1 MCFPPLFYPILL
13 LAQFFKATQFP
24 HQGCLH
30 RLGGLVWFGF
40 FFAPRWMELCWVAK
54 DEASPCKVGNH
65 SRKHL
70 HHQLQR
76 QGEYLFLEVLICFVM
91 LTQWFNFRL
100 CFLSP
105 LHVMDLII
113 RGRTLLVQLFD
124 AFLSCIRFLFL
135 WKALR
140 IHASFSFE
148 VIKSTHHRKELYC
161 YCWQQ

>member
-1 MCFPPLFYPILL
+1 MLGTLCHQEALWEGEADSWYNSIAGSERGGRFLIQLHSWLPGMAWHSMGCQPIWVARPIVCFPPLFYPILL

-76 QGEYLFLEVLICFVM
+76 QG
-91 LTQWFNFRL
+91 
-100 CFLSP
+100 
-105 LHVMDLII
+105 
-113 RGRTLLVQLFD
+113 
-124 AFLSCIRFLFL
+124 
-135 WKALR
+135 
-140 IHASFSFE
+140 
-148 VIKSTHHRKELYC
+148 
-161 YCWQQ
+161 